1 MSKLSGYKSSLIKK
15 WLQEFPHFTSDGKII
30 FCVACSKESA
40 ISEYHNCYQKG
51 LVILEATLRAIN
63 GNSLPEFFSA
73 LCRISRSVEAKC
85 TDVFLINIRPCLK
98 GIDIDALQLYKDTSL
113 AIHRYLC
120 SNRGRYIA
128 DFYSTMSVNATECA
142 REKWQCI
149 RSHLQG
155 AYRTGYGF
163 LQLERFLLTPEGC
176 RSRKEAV
183 ACLYRTVDFCDGDS
197 AAGVIDGF
205 FNSSMAVAMPCFSEE
220 SLQWANH

>member
-1 MSKLSGYKSSLIKK
+1 MKCLVVLLVLAAGCCSASFLTNAMFEDYNPVPTLNDTDNLLWPCIQRKDYKAL
-15 WLQEFPHFTSDGKII
+15 HRTM
-30 FCVACSKESA
+30 SA

-73 LCRISRSVEAKC
+73 LC
-85 TDVFLINIRPCLK
+85 
-98 GIDIDALQLYKDTSL
+98 
-113 AIHRYLC
+113 
-120 SNRGRYIA
+120 
-128 DFYSTMSVNATECA
+128 STMSVNATECA